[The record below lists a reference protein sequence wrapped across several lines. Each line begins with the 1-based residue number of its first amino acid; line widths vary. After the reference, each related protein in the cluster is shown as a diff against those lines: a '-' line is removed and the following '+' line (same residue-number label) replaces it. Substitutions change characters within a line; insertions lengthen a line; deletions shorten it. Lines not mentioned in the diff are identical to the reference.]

1 MKPRDQYQ
9 RVGVQTPR
17 VDGEKL
23 ALGRGTF
30 TADIRLPNMLTA
42 RILTS
47 TVAHA
52 RIRRIDVSRARALPG
67 VALVLTAE
75 DVNQIPY
82 TTAGQGHPEP
92 SPYDTYMLD
101 RTVRFVGDRVAV
113 VAAETAEIAAR
124 ALSLIEV
131 DYEELPAIFDIDQA
145 LEGQPVIHPEPD
157 KSGIHDV
164 SHNIAAYL
172 QAQIGNIEDGLAD
185 ADLTLDQTYSVQAA
199 QHCAIEPHVAAAW
212 MDEDNRLVIRTATQV
227 PYHVRRICARV
238 LEIPIRR
245 VRVIKPRI
253 GGGFGGKQEILIE
266 DLVGK
271 IALETGRPVILELTR
286 DEEFHASR
294 TRHAQ
299 RVRIRLGVKNGGQ
312 LTAVQLTVTE
322 NTGAYGS
329 HALTVMC
336 VTGEKA
342 LSLYRSPNVTY
353 EATAVYTNL
362 PVAGAFRGY
371 GAPQG
376 YFALESAMD
385 ELADQLGIDP
395 LDLRRLNA
403 VKDGDELV
411 MSKALGE
418 GKEGFAQTVRSCGLE
433 RCIDRGKELIGWDRR
448 EQPVGSGSGTKKRG
462 IGAACMMQGSAIAGI
477 DMASTS
483 LKMNEDGSFNLLAGA
498 TDIGT
503 GSDTMLAQIVAEAL
517 CVPTDHVIVYS
528 SDTDMTPFDTGA
540 YASSTTYL
548 SGGAAKKAAE
558 DVLGQIL
565 TVGARMLGVERNTVE
580 AVEGA
585 VRAGD
590 QSVSYHE
597 ICCNALYSEHQH
609 QIAAF
614 ASHMSYD
621 SPPPFACQLAEVE
634 VDILTGE
641 VRVLKFVSTVD
652 CGVAINPQMAEGQ
665 VEGAVTQALG
675 WALCEEMPHDGR
687 GSMTLRSFDEY
698 PIFTATDMPEMI
710 SELIETIEPTGP
722 YGAKAV
728 AEIPI
733 DGPAPAI
740 ANAIYNATGVRIRDL
755 PFTPPQ
761 VHDALL
767 RCLPTQRLATVPAR
781 SKA

>member
-1 MKPRDQYQ
+1 MKPRDQFE
-9 RVGVQTPR
+9 RVGVKTAR
-17 VDGEKL
+17 IDGEKL

-30 TADIRLPNMLTA
+30 TADIDLPKMLTA

-47 TVAHA
+47 TLAHA
-52 RIRRIDVSRARALPG
+52 RIIKIDASRARALPG
-67 VALVLTAE
+67 VVLVLTP
-75 DVNQIPY
+75 DNTSQIPY

-92 SPYDTYMLD
+92 SPYDSYMLG

-113 VAAETAEIAAR
+113 VAAETPEIAER
-124 ALSLIEV
+124 ALSLIDV
-131 DYEELPAIFDIDQA
+131 TYEELPAVFDIDET
-145 LEGQPVIHPEPD
+145 LKGNVVLHPETD

-164 SHNIAAYL
+164 GHNIAARLDAAVGDLEAGLAEADIVLQQTYEV
-172 QAQIGNIEDGLAD
+172 QAQ
-185 ADLTLDQTYSVQAA
+185 
-199 QHCAIEPHVAAAW
+199 QHCHIEPHIAAAW
-212 MDEDNRLVIRTATQV
+212 MDEDDRLVIRTATQV
-227 PYHVRRICARV
+227 PFHVRRICARV
-238 LEIPIRR
+238 LEIPVKR

-271 IALETGRPVILELTR
+271 IALETGRPVMLELTR

-299 RVRIRLGVKNGGQ
+299 RVKIRLGAMRDGR
-312 LTAVQLTVTE
+312 LTAIEMVVLE

-329 HALTVMC
+329 HSLTVMC

-385 ELADQLGIDP
+385 ELADRLRIDS
-395 LDLRRLNA
+395 LELRRMNA
-403 VKDGDELV
+403 VRDGDELA

-418 GKEGFAQTVRSCGLE
+418 GKEGHAQIVRSCGLE
-433 RCIDRGKELIGWDRR
+433 QCIDRGKELIGWDRR
-448 EQPVGSGSGTKKRG
+448 QELPGAQQSIVKRG
-462 IGAACMMQGSAIAGI
+462 IGAACLMQGSAIAGI
-477 DMASTS
+477 DMASVS

-503 GSDTMLAQIVAEAL
+503 GADTMLAQIAAETL
-517 CVPTDHVIVYS
+517 CVPTNQILVYS
-528 SDTDMTPFDTGA
+528 ADTDMTPFDTGA

-548 SGGAAKKAAE
+548 SGGAAEKAAQG
-558 DVLGQIL
+558 VLNQIK
-565 TVGARMLGVERNTVE
+565 TVGARMLGVTVE
-580 AVEGA
+580 QVTALDSAVHADGK
-585 VRAGD
+585 
-590 QSVSYHE
+590 SVSYND

-614 ASHMSYD
+614 GSHMSYS

-634 VDILTGE
+634 VDVQTGE
-641 VRVLKFVSTVD
+641 VRVLKLVNCVD

-665 VEGAVTQALG
+665 VEGAAAQALG
-675 WALCEEMPHDGR
+675 WAICEEMPYDQQ
-687 GSMTLRSFDEY
+687 GSMLWRSFDEY
-698 PIFTATDMPEMI
+698 AIFTATDMPEMI
-710 SELIETIEPTGP
+710 TELIETIEPTGP
-722 YGAKAV
+722 YGAKAI

-740 ANAIYNATGVRIRDL
+740 ANAIFNATGIRIREL
-755 PFTPPQ
+755 PLSPPR
-761 VHDALL
+761 VHEALF
-767 RCLPTQRLATVPAR
+767 RGITTKRVPVL
-781 SKA
+781 K